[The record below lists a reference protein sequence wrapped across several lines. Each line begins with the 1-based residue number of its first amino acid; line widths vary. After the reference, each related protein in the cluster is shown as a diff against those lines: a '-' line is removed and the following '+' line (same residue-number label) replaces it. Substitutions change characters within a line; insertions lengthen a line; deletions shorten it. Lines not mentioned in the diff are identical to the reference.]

1 MQDNALMTHKISV
14 LIADDHAVLRAG
26 LKMLLEAEDDME
38 VLGEAAD
45 GVDAIE
51 KAAAHQPD
59 IILLDITMPRMN
71 GLSVVGHL
79 KNRAPH
85 TAVLILTMHDD
96 EGYLREALAEGV
108 AGYVLKQAAD
118 TELLSAIRAVYQGGT
133 YLHRSHAHIL
143 LENPAEPVR
152 RSTEES
158 DQYERLSQREREVL
172 HYLALGFTNKQ
183 AADKLYL
190 SVKTVETYK
199 SRLMSKLGLHN
210 RAELVRFAMQSGMKI
225 ENE

>member
-1 MQDNALMTHKISV
+1 MNHKISV

-38 VLGEAAD
+38 VLAEAAD
-45 GVDAIE
+45 GVEAIE
-51 KAAAHQPD
+51 QAAAHQPD
-59 IILLDITMPRMN
+59 VILLDITMPRLS
-71 GLSVVGHL
+71 GLSVIGKL
-79 KNRAPH
+79 KTRAPH
-85 TAVLILTMHDD
+85 TSVLILTMHDD
-96 EGYLREALAEGV
+96 ESYLREAFAEGV

-143 LENPAEPVR
+143 LENAADPHHHDLD
-152 RSTEES
+152 ES
-158 DQYERLSQREREVL
+158 EQFERLSQREREVL

-183 AADKLYL
+183 AADKLFL

-210 RAELVRFAMQSGMKI
+210 RAELVRFALQSGVKI

>member
-1 MQDNALMTHKISV
+1 MNHKISV

-38 VLGEAAD
+38 VLAEAAD
-45 GVDAIE
+45 GVKAIE
-51 KAAAHQPD
+51 QAAAYQPD
-59 IILLDITMPRMN
+59 VILLDITMPRLS
-71 GLSVVGHL
+71 GLSVIGKL
-79 KNRAPH
+79 KTRAPH
-85 TAVLILTMHDD
+85 TSVLILTMHDD
-96 EGYLREALAEGV
+96 ESYLREAFAEGV

-143 LENPAEPVR
+143 LEGAADPHHHNLDEG
-152 RSTEES
+152 E
-158 DQYERLSQREREVL
+158 QYERLSQREREVL

-183 AADKLYL
+183 AADKLFL

-210 RAELVRFAMQSGMKI
+210 RAELVRFAMQSGVKI
-225 ENE
+225 ENQ